1 MTGNVASYNCGCE
14 PDEAALER
22 ATSAY
27 QRMLWIVVGLNAAMF
42 LVGGTVAVIGRTVSV
57 QADAL
62 DFLGDALATGIGLI
76 LIGRAAYARATMAL
90 WQGVVLGTLG
100 LFALGS
106 ALYRVVVAVQP
117 AAEAMS
123 VYGALGL
130 AVNVTC
136 AVLLM
141 RFRAGDGTARA
152 VWLYSPNDAF
162 GNVAVLIAAG
172 AVALTISRWP
182 DLAAGTIIAVLFL
195 SSANGILRQAVA
207 ERRELQA

>member
-1 MTGNVASYNCGCE
+1 MTGNPAPDNCGCE
-14 PDEAALER
+14 PDESALEG
-22 ATSAY
+22 ATPAY
-27 QRMLWIVVGLNAAMF
+27 QRTLWIVVGLNAAMF
-42 LVGGTVAVIGRTVSV
+42 LVGGTVAVFGRTVSV

-76 LIGRAAYARATMAL
+76 LIGRSAYARATIAL
-90 WQGVVLGTLG
+90 WQGAALGALG

-106 ALYRVVVAVQP
+106 ALYRVVAAMQP
-117 AAEAMS
+117 SAEAMS

-136 AVLLM
+136 AVLLL
-141 RFRAGDGTARA
+141 RFRAGDATARA
-152 VWLYSPNDAF
+152 VWLYSRNDAF

-172 AVALTISRWP
+172 AVALTGSRWP
-182 DLAAGTIIAVLFL
+182 DLAAGTIIAILFL

>member
-1 MTGNVASYNCGCE
+1 MTGNPAPDNCGCE
-14 PDEAALER
+14 PDESALEG
-22 ATSAY
+22 ATPAY
-27 QRMLWIVVGLNAAMF
+27 QRTLWIVVGLNAAMF
-42 LVGGTVAVIGRTVSV
+42 LVGGTVAVFGRTVSV

-76 LIGRAAYARATMAL
+76 LIGRSSYARATMAL
-90 WQGVVLGTLG
+90 WQGAVLGALG

-106 ALYRVVVAVQP
+106 ALYRVVAAMQP
-117 AAEAMS
+117 SAEAMS

-136 AVLLM
+136 AVLLL
-141 RFRAGDGTARA
+141 RFRAGDATARA
-152 VWLYSPNDAF
+152 VWLYSRNDAF

-172 AVALTISRWP
+172 AVALTGSHWP
-182 DLAAGTIIAVLFL
+182 DLAAGTIIAILFL

>member
-1 MTGNVASYNCGCE
+1 MTGNPAPDNCGCE
-14 PDEAALER
+14 PDESALEG
-22 ATSAY
+22 ATPAY
-27 QRMLWIVVGLNAAMF
+27 QRTLWIVVGLNAAMF
-42 LVGGTVAVIGRTVSV
+42 LVGGTVAVFGRTVSV

-76 LIGRAAYARATMAL
+76 LIGRSSYARATMAL
-90 WQGVVLGTLG
+90 WQGAVLGALG

-106 ALYRVVVAVQP
+106 ALYRVVAAMQP
-117 AAEAMS
+117 SAEAMS

-136 AVLLM
+136 AVLLL
-141 RFRAGDGTARA
+141 RFRAGDATARA
-152 VWLYSPNDAF
+152 VWLYSRNDAF

-172 AVALTISRWP
+172 AVALTGSRWP
-182 DLAAGTIIAVLFL
+182 DLAAGTIIAILFL